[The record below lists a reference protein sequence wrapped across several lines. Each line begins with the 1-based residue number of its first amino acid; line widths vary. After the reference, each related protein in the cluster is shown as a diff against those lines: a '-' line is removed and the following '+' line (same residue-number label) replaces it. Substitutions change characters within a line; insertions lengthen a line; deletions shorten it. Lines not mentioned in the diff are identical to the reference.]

1 MLLACCGS
9 LQQQSVLHDLVAS
22 MGGTFAYMFDPS
34 ISHLIF
40 GTRTRRPACASLFSV
55 PRLLTPHANG
65 TNAEGRADTSKELR
79 LAKGHKHIK
88 IVSPLWLHAVRT
100 HIGDAPDPGVR
111 TY

>member
-9 LQQQSVLHDLVAS
+9 AQQQSVLHDLVAS

-34 ISHLIF
+34 ITHLIF
-40 GTRTRRPACASLFSV
+40 GTRAPARMRASLFWV
-55 PRLLTPHANG
+55 PRLLTP
-65 TNAEGRADTSKELR
+65 ESRAATSKELR

-88 IVSPLWLHAVRT
+88 IVSPLWLHAVRSP
-100 HIGDAPDPGVR
+100 IADVPDPHVR

>member
-9 LQQQSVLHDLVAS
+9 AQQQLVLHDLVAS

-34 ISHLIF
+34 ITHLIF
-40 GTRTRRPACASLFSV
+40 GTRAPARMRASLSWV
-55 PRLLTPHANG
+55 PRLLTPHD
-65 TNAEGRADTSKELR
+65 AEGRADTSKELR

-100 HIGDAPDPGVR
+100 PIAGVPDAHVL
-111 TY
+111 T